1 MGKES
6 KPLAMPAPRQPSLF
20 IASELTKSIKETL
33 SIDTEDVKI
42 GNTLNTIDTLMTYK
56 YERDRIIPQLR
67 DLYRIPFISTTAS
80 VPFPS
85 FTSRKCLLADENGN
99 TYFLKEKPLYSTDE
113 KQLKIASV
121 LQLELSQQL
130 SFIPQILLTERG
142 DPYVRMGGRILF
154 LTPFIDGDLF
164 VGKLA
169 QSISSAR
176 ALDEMHKASRVIAPG
191 LEIETTSESLTTMV
205 DWAEALPF
213 PDVILKANVLSRMR
227 QFGLKY
233 RVSRNGAY
241 GWIHADVAP
250 YNTIYKGN
258 DVIAINDFDN
268 AMFGPL
274 AKDLAITLLD
284 HCALNYA
291 GPTSSFRT
299 PIRTKIDTERM
310 SKMLATYLETSNN
323 EISQLTDLPNQISSM
338 WVEYMALG
346 LLRGDFSLKD
356 VSTALPFVDTL
367 YNFTNYLVD
376 KI

>member
-1 MGKES
+1 MRKES
-6 KPLAMPAPRQPSLF
+6 KPLAMPAPKQPSLF
-20 IASELTKSIKETL
+20 TASGITKSINETI
-33 SIDTEDVKI
+33 SIDPEDVKI
-42 GNTLNTIDTLMTYK
+42 GHTLNTIDTLMTNK
-56 YERDRIIPQLR
+56 HERDRIIPRLR
-67 DLYRIPFISTTAS
+67 DLYRIPFISTAAS

-85 FTSRKCLLADENGN
+85 FTSRKCLLADEKGN
-99 TYFLKEKPLYSTDE
+99 TYFLKEKPLYSIDE
-113 KQLKIASV
+113 KQLKIASM
-121 LQLELSQQL
+121 LQIELSQQL

-142 DPYVRMGGRILF
+142 DPYARMGGEILF
-154 LTPFIDGDLF
+154 LTPFIDGDVF
-164 VGKLA
+164 MGKLT

-176 ALDEMHKASRVIAPG
+176 ALGEMHKASRVITPG
-191 LEIETTSESLTTMV
+191 LETETTSESLSTMV

-213 PDVILKANVLSRMR
+213 PDTTLKANVSSRMR
-227 QFGLKY
+227 QLGLKH
-233 RVSRNGAY
+233 RVSQNGTY
-241 GWIHADVAP
+241 GWVHADVAP

-310 SKMLATYLETSNN
+310 SKMLTTYLETSNN
-323 EISQLTDLPNQISSM
+323 EISQLSDLPNQISSM
-338 WVEYMALG
+338 WIEYMALG

-367 YNFTNYLVD
+367 YNFTDSLVD